1 MQVGQVLGLPPEVGG
16 DFAVSAAPLLQIK
29 GEGQR
34 EGRGDGTCYTSSN
47 RDQTDSG
54 EDRGPGMQPR
64 ETQGRLGG
72 LSYHI
77 VFLVQ
82 PPAHEYG

>member
-1 MQVGQVLGLPPEVGG
+1 MQCQQHCSYRLKGKERERGEDMVL
-16 DFAVSAAPLLQIK
+16 AKQAAN
-29 GEGQR
+29 R
-34 EGRGDGTCYTSSN
+34 E
-47 RDQTDSG
+47 QTGSG

-64 ETQGRLGG
+64 ETHGRLGG